1 MNLMASTPLSALADA
16 DLMQRVRD
24 SDLAAFETLA
34 QRWRRPLERF
44 FFPLTWSEDDAQD
57 CVQETLMRLWRARDR
72 YEPCGKFSTYLFQI
86 AKRYWMNE
94 RARKRV
100 DATPLETV
108 PALPGLTFRDYNHP
122 VGHLLSR
129 HRDARVQQ
137 AISRLSEGPRLAL
150 VLCHFEGM
158 TQREAADVLEI
169 PVGTVKSR
177 VAAAFTELR
186 RSLADLVEGD

>member
-1 MNLMASTPLSALADA
+1 MAQTDLSTLSDA

-24 SDLAAFETLA
+24 GDLAAFEA
-34 QRWRRPLERF
+34 VARRWRRPLERF
-44 FFPLTWSEDDAQD
+44 FFPLTWNADDAED

-86 AKRYWMNE
+86 AKRYWINE

-100 DATPLETV
+100 EVTPMESS
-108 PALPGLTFRDYNHP
+108 PALPGLTFRDYDHP

-137 AISRLSEGPRLAL
+137 AISRLPEAQRLAL

-158 TQREAADVLEI
+158 TQREAADVLEV

-177 VAAAFTELR
+177 TAAAFAELR
-186 RSLADLVEGD
+186 RVLADLVEGV